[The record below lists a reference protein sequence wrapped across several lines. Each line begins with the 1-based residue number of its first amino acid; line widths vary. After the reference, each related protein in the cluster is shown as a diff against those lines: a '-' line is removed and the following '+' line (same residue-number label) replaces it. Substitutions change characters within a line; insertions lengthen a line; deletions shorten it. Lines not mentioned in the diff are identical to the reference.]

1 MRWLTF
7 VDAMFSFFAIS
18 AYYREMIWARS
29 IESHR
34 EVSTIRLINF
44 LIVSFTIVVVVVIER
59 IWYESLRSVSDS
71 EINRMRIEMRS
82 SEREILEFSRFSL
95 IRSEFD
101 SLSSHDDRDENE
113 SNVALNVSSDHD
125 IAKII
130 VHEVKKNVM
139 LLTIRENLE

>member
-1 MRWLTF
+1 MK
-7 VDAMFSFFAIS
+7 
-18 AYYREMIWARS
+18 
-29 IESHR
+29 
-34 EVSTIRLINF
+34 
-44 LIVSFTIVVVVVIER
+44 
-59 IWYESLRSVSDS
+59 
-71 EINRMRIEMRS
+71 S

-101 SLSSHDDRDENE
+101 SFSHHDDRDESE
-113 SNVALNVSSDHD
+113 FSVVLNVNSDHD